1 MFAAIDPAHAFA
13 SGVRPV
19 FNVERKVNLIANPFF
34 RGPRL
39 ASLRPGRDRRCQ
51 YRSENHTKKKF
62 TTEDT
67 EARRTQNEWFRA
79 VSVSSGSSV
88 VKLIFHSQSP
98 GE

>member
-1 MFAAIDPAHAFA
+1 MFAVIDPAHAFT

-19 FNVERKVNLIANPFF
+19 FNVEREVNLVANPFF
-34 RGPRL
+34 RGQRL

-51 YRSENHTKKKF
+51 YRSENHTKQRF

-67 EARRTQNEWFRA
+67 ETRRAQNEWFRA
-79 VSVSSGSSV
+79 LSVCSASSV
-88 VKLIFHSQSP
+88 VKPIFHSQSP